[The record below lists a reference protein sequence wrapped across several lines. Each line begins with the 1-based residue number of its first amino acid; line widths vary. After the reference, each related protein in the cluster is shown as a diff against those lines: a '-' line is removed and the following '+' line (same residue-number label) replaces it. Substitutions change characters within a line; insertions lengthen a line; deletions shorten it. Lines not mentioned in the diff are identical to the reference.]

1 MLRRLPYRIQVPFG
15 LSVAVL
21 VTALLVTGVSARIST
36 TNARAQTLA
45 TLERAVVLLVAQAK
59 PLLAGED
66 TWRMF
71 SLLRDTAALVPGTL
85 AGHARLAVLD
95 TRGDVFAASD
105 PIRLATG
112 QALLGQPWHGQPLP
126 SAAQSTRPL
135 RLNLGDGAFLLL
147 EPILSEDGEVVG
159 HVFIEVDASVFE
171 LDWRALSTTA
181 LIGVALATLLL
192 VPVGWLVGKR
202 MTRPVARLISF
213 IERIGHEP
221 AQTLRGSV
229 PSTADPELGRIAHAV
244 TQLVEA
250 LEQRAMAETRALSAE
265 RLAAVGRMTAA
276 VAHEINN
283 PLMGLLTATQ
293 TLQLHGD
300 NASIR
305 ERTVDVLDRGLQQ
318 IRTTLAALLPQA
330 RIEDRPLEPGD
341 LDDVMALVRPTAQT
355 QSTALTQSIEID
367 SALRVPSA
375 PMRQVMLNLLL
386 NAIKAAGPDGRV
398 VAILKSDAQQV
409 QFSVLNSGKPLLAE
423 RFEAALESESGMN
436 PHGFGLWVCREL
448 ANHYR
453 GGFELDTSNSEGT
466 RLVFWLPN
474 RELPPTPYESSAT
487 Y

>member
-71 SLLRDTAALVPGTL
+71 AFLRDTAALVPGTL

-105 PIRLATG
+105 PTRLATG
-112 QALLGQPWHGQPLP
+112 QALLGQPWHGHPLP
-126 SAAQSTRPL
+126 PAAQSTNPL

-147 EPILSEDGEVVG
+147 EPILSEDGQIVG

-171 LDWRALSTTA
+171 PDWHALFTTA
-181 LIGVALATLLL
+181 LVGVALAALFL
-192 VPVGWLVGKR
+192 VPLGWLVGKR
-202 MTRPVARLISF
+202 MTRPVAQLISF

-221 AQTLRGSV
+221 AQTLRGAV
-229 PSTADPELGRIAHAV
+229 PRVADPELGRIAQAV
-244 TQLVEA
+244 SALVEA
-250 LEQRAMAETRALSAE
+250 LEQRAKAEARALSAE

-293 TLQLHGD
+293 TVRLHGD

-305 ERTVDVLDRGLQQ
+305 ERTVEVLDRGLQQ

-341 LDDVMALVRPTAQT
+341 LDDVMALVRASAQS
-355 QSTALTQSIEID
+355 QSTALTQSMEID

-375 PMRQVMLNLLL
+375 PLRQVMLNLLL
-386 NAIKAAGPDGRV
+386 NAIKAAGPDGEV
-398 VAILKSDAQQV
+398 SAVLKSDAQQV
-409 QFSVLNSGKPLLAE
+409 QFSVLNSGKRLLAD

-474 RELPPTPYESSAT
+474 HELPDNPV
-487 Y
+487 